1 MCMTHV
7 RRCGQIPS
15 CWPPGP
21 LLYWCWGH
29 ASLRLLPAKS
39 WAQRGYRSRL
49 TSVIPRTLLMDDGSR
64 TSQWAGM
71 SFLGIA
77 AAQTLCPHLLYP
89 ALHRCPVMQ
98 SESSPTFS
106 GSLLHRSVLGR
117 HFLQE
122 ISYVNMF
129 LMSSEGQKNTAR
141 PRLDTSFISMGV
153 VWDCTSLI
161 KRCGQCGAVNKGAKI
176 LFLFRR
182 GKQSL
187 LLGHWLG
194 NALTSHST
202 VQKPLS
208 TTPPIRLVRL
218 LERGRGQS

>member
-1 MCMTHV
+1 
-7 RRCGQIPS
+7 
-15 CWPPGP
+15 
-21 LLYWCWGH
+21 
-29 ASLRLLPAKS
+29 
-39 WAQRGYRSRL
+39 
-49 TSVIPRTLLMDDGSR
+49 MDDGSR

-77 AAQTLCPHLLYP
+77 LQHKALCPHLLYP

-129 LMSSEGQKNTAR
+129 LVSSEGQKKTAR

-153 VWDCTSLI
+153 VWGCTSLI

-194 NALTSHST
+194 NVLTSHST
-202 VQKPLS
+202 VQKPLTQPHLS
-208 TTPPIRLVRL
+208 GLWD
-218 LERGRGQS
+218 S